1 MRAQRAGRG
10 GAKRRGEARS
20 GAKRRGEARGGA
32 KRRGEARGGAKRRV
46 EARSGAKRR
55 GEARGGTNA
64 ANGSVGCSSLAQQ
77 LVLESTELLTLRRAF
92 ESEVFPDARRAH
104 TELCA
109 TKVAAHFGR
118 GGMVHDHCDACPHCA
133 LALWRLIG
141 ALRLWPTRAGP
152 ACCKPSCAGAT
163 AEVAAGAAA
172 VQPRVQLRPPA
183 WRGLAARAPGWW
195 AGSVL

>member
-133 LALWRLIG
+133 LALWRPDRRLAIVAHASG
-141 ALRLWPTRAGP
+141 ARLLQAELRGCNRGSG
-152 ACCKPSCAGAT
+152 CGCGCGA
-163 AEVAAGAAA
+163 AAGAAA
-172 VQPRVQLRPPA
+172 APSMAGAGCTRA
-183 WRGLAARAPGWW
+183 WVVGW
-195 AGSVL
+195 